1 MEPITIGLI
10 GIGILFI
17 ILMLRMPIGFGM
29 ALVGFV
35 GFWYL
40 SNFDAALSLLKLV
53 PFRTFSSYD
62 LSVIP
67 LFVLMGE
74 LCYFS
79 GLSKNLYDTVHH
91 WLGHLPGGLAM
102 ATVGACAGFAAISG
116 SSMATAATM
125 GTVAL
130 PEMKRYKYDDG
141 LATGCVAAGGT
152 IGILIPP
159 SVIMI
164 VYGVI
169 TEQSIGRLFLAG
181 FIPGILQALLY
192 MLVIFVICK
201 RNPLAG
207 PRGPQTSL
215 REKLSSLK
223 ETWVVA
229 FLFVL
234 VIGGIYAGIFSPTE
248 AAGVGA
254 FGAFVFALA
263 RRRLTWGSLKESL
276 SVTGKTT
283 AMIFI
288 VILGAMVLG
297 YFLAK
302 SRLPFDLASIIAAL
316 PISKN
321 AILGLVLFIYLA
333 LGCIMDSMAIVLLIT
348 PIFFPLV
355 NTLGF
360 DPILFGILVTR
371 VTEVGLITPPVG
383 LNVYVIAGIA
393 RDVPMNTIFKGIGMF
408 LIADIV
414 HIILLASIP
423 AITLFL
429 PTLMRG

>member
-1 MEPITIGLI
+1 MEPITIGFI
-10 GIGILFI
+10 GIIILFI
-17 ILMLRMPIGFGM
+17 VLMLRMPIGFGM

-40 SNFDAALSLLKLV
+40 SNFDAAVSMIKLV

-74 LCYFS
+74 LCFFS
-79 GLSKNLYDTVHH
+79 GLSKALYDTVHN

-169 TEQSIGRLFLAG
+169 TEQSIGKLFLAG
-181 FIPGILQALLY
+181 FLPGILQAILY
-192 MLVIFVICK
+192 MAVIFIICK
-201 RNPLAG
+201 KNPLAG
-207 PRGPQTSL
+207 PRGPQTTFI
-215 REKLSSLK
+215 EKIVSLK

-234 VIGGIYAGIFSPTE
+234 VIGGIYGGLFSPTE

-263 RRRLTWGSLKESL
+263 RKRLTWKSLKESL

-283 AMIFI
+283 AMIFT
-288 VILGAMVLG
+288 VILGAMILG

-302 SRLPFDLASIIAAL
+302 SRLPFELASMIAAL

-321 AILGLVLFIYLA
+321 AILALVLFIYLA

-348 PIFFPLV
+348 PIFFPLIQQ
-355 NTLGF
+355 LGF

-393 RDVPMNTIFKGIGMF
+393 KDVPMNTIFKGIGSF

-414 HIILLASIP
+414 HIALLASIP

-429 PTLMRG
+429 PTLMR